1 MSSDHSTDNIEK
13 QADTKTPVTLTRL
26 PGLDLVRF
34 IAALFVVSV
43 HFFFNCGYYSAPLN
57 DKVTFMMTAMRWL
70 FLCCVPLYMML
81 TGYFKCG
88 KDINKKHYM
97 SLIPVF
103 IAYVIIST
111 IKIFVGNYYYGK
123 VYGIK
128 EALQSFGNYTIAWYV
143 GFYFSLMAIAPFLN
157 RMWHS
162 LKSKKEQ
169 HILLISLAC
178 ITSLY
183 PLISLFA
190 ASNTAP
196 VAWIGSVLE
205 LAAPNYWQMLY
216 PLLYYFL
223 GCYFKENRPRFNKL
237 ILLAVILATVF
248 INAGISYKYANGG
261 NFIWAILGTVDCGYN
276 CITVAICSSA
286 IFLLLYDID
295 IKNKTVGFI
304 LKRVSAVSLEIY
316 LFSAIF
322 DIIIFD
328 YVKRSYFEMR
338 DFAWLF
344 FILVPVN
351 FICSVLCSNLYK
363 IIYDKISAM
372 VIARH
377 TSGGSGN
384 V

>member
-1 MSSDHSTDNIEK
+1 MNSETAPDNNISK
-13 QADTKTPVTLTRL
+13 KTGRF
-26 PGLDLVRF
+26 PGLDLVRSV
-34 IAALFVVSV
+34 AALFVVSV
-43 HFFFNCGYYSAPLN
+43 HFFFNCGYYSTPLN

-81 TGYFKCG
+81 TGYFKC
-88 KDINKKHYM
+88 NKELNRQHYL

-103 IAYVIIST
+103 AAYFIIST

-157 RMWHS
+157 KMWHA
-162 LKSKKEQ
+162 LDSKREQ

-178 ITSLY
+178 ITTLY
-183 PLISLFA
+183 PVVSLF
-190 ASNTAP
+190 SVSETP
-196 VAWIGSVLE
+196 IVSWLGSVAE

-223 GCYFKENRPRFNKL
+223 GCYIRKNKPKFNKL
-237 ILLAVILATVF
+237 ILLAVIFAMVF
-248 INAGISYKYANGG
+248 INAGISYKYAAGG
-261 NFIWAILGTVDCGYN
+261 NFIWGILGTVDCGYN
-276 CITVAICSSA
+276 CITVAICSVA
-286 IFLLLYDID
+286 IFLFLYDFD
-295 IKNKTVGFI
+295 IKSKTAGFI
-304 LKRVSAVSLEIY
+304 LEKISAVSLEIY

-328 YVKRSYFEMR
+328 HVKRIYFEMK

-344 FILVPVN
+344 FILVPIN
-351 FICSVLCSNLYK
+351 FIGSVLCSTLYSFLYK
-363 IIYDKISAM
+363 T
-372 VIARH
+372 VARFIRN
-377 TSGGSGN
+377 TVSSKKQSDN
-384 V
+384 A

>member
-1 MSSDHSTDNIEK
+1 MTDGNTAEI
-13 QADTKTPVTLTRL
+13 TKTDTVNPAAQIQTRL
-26 PGLDLVRF
+26 TGLDLVRSV
-34 IAALFVVSV
+34 AALFVVSV
-43 HFFFNCGYYSAPLN
+43 HFFFNCGYYSTPLN
-57 DKVTFMMTAMRWL
+57 SKVTFAMTAMRWL

-81 TGYFKCG
+81 TGYFKCN
-88 KDINKKHYM
+88 KEINKKHYM

-157 RMWHS
+157 RLWHS

-169 HILLISLAC
+169 HILLISLAV

-183 PLISLFA
+183 PVISLFA
-190 ASNTAP
+190 SSNTAP
-196 VAWIGSVLE
+196 VAWIGSIIE
-205 LAAPNYWQMLY
+205 IAAPNYWQMLY

-223 GCYFKENRPRFNKL
+223 GCYFRENKPRFNKL
-237 ILLAVILATVF
+237 IMVIIILAMVLL
-248 INAGISYKYANGG
+248 NAGISYTYAAGG

-276 CITVAICSSA
+276 CITVAICSAA
-286 IFLLLYDID
+286 IFLLFYDID
-295 IKNKTVGFI
+295 IKSKTAGYI
-304 LKRVSAVSLEIY
+304 LKNISSVSLEIY

-328 YVKRSYFEMR
+328 YAKRIYFEMK

-344 FILVPVN
+344 FILVPIN
-351 FICSVLCSNLYK
+351 FIGSVICSLIYK
-363 IIYDKISAM
+363 LIYDKVAGLFK
-372 VIARH
+372 R
-377 TSGGSGN
+377 
-384 V
+384 